1 MMWPRAGELG
11 DAGGALE
18 PPEGAQPCSR
28 LDFRLW
34 AQNCKKMSC
43 CSLGPGLR
51 SSVTATPD
59 PEAGMFAQP
68 PPPQEAPR
76 FGGRMNL
83 ACRVRD
89 GLGEGPPQSLRLLL
103 PPGQPPAEL
112 THQKA

>member
-1 MMWPRAGELG
+1 
-11 DAGGALE
+11 
-18 PPEGAQPCSR
+18 
-28 LDFRLW
+28 
-34 AQNCKKMSC
+34 
-43 CSLGPGLR
+43 
-51 SSVTATPD
+51 
-59 PEAGMFAQP
+59 MFAQP

-112 THQKA
+112 THQKAWMGASTSCNRDLGRQSGSQTGTA